1 MLPCCLM
8 MIIIAKLNLIL
19 PIIVLMKKQFL
30 IYEADQN
37 HLKLISTGEW
47 TLNNVLQIEKKLLET
62 PCDRKIIWDVSAVSE
77 FDSAGVLLF
86 IEYFERFQKE
96 TDVEVV
102 GYTDNQ
108 KEMYNLLAK
117 NIQEIEVPRKK
128 AYLESLG
135 KNALEIYKDIKSF
148 TTFIGH
154 LFYAMFHTFVNPK
167 DIRFKETV
175 YHIHKSGFN
184 ALIIIGLTS
193 FLVGMVISYQGSVQ
207 LAKFGADIFIVDTVA
222 ISITRE
228 LGPMITAIV
237 IAGRSG
243 SAYTAEIGA
252 MKITE
257 EIAAMRTMGF
267 DPYTFLVL
275 PRVFALM
282 VAMPLLIF
290 FSDITGILGGMVASN
305 MQLGISM
312 TLFIDR
318 VYEVLEVK
326 HYLLG
331 MMKGPVFA
339 FLIAAVGCF
348 RGFQVSYNTESVGL
362 HTTKSVV
369 NGIFL
374 VIAFDALFSVIFT
387 ELGL

>member
-1 MLPCCLM
+1 
-8 MIIIAKLNLIL
+8 
-19 PIIVLMKKQFL
+19 MKKQFL
-30 IYEADQN
+30 EYEAGQR
-37 HLKLISTGEW
+37 HLKLSSKGEW
-47 TLNNVLQIEKKLLET
+47 TLDSIRRIEQELRT
-62 PCDRKIIWDVSAVSE
+62 VPCDKKIIWDVSDVSE
-77 FDSAGVLLF
+77 FDSAGILLF
-86 IEYFERFQKE
+86 SEYLERFQGE
-96 TDVEVV
+96 TSLEVV
-102 GYTDNQ
+102 GYSENQ
-108 KEMYNLLAK
+108 KEMYRLLRTSTQK
-117 NIQEIEVPRKK
+117 IEIHEKRSS
-128 AYLESLG
+128 LERLG
-135 KNALEIYKDIKSF
+135 RNTFEIYTDIKEF
-148 TTFIGH
+148 ITFIGH
-154 LFYAMFHTFVNPK
+154 LFYTMFHTFFKPK
-167 DIRFKETV
+167 DIRFKEMV
-175 YHIHKSGFN
+175 YHIHQSGFN
-184 ALIIIGLTS
+184 AIIIIGLTS

-267 DPYTFLVL
+267 DPYAFLVL

-282 VAMPLLIF
+282 IALPLLIF
-290 FSDITGILGGMVASN
+290 FADIIGILGGMTAAH

-312 TLFIDR
+312 SMFIDR

-331 MMKGPVFA
+331 MIKGPVFA
-339 FLIAAVGCF
+339 FLIAAIGCF
-348 RGFQVSYNTESVGL
+348 RGFQVSDNTESIGL
-362 HTTKSVV
+362 HTTASVV
-369 NGIFL
+369 NSIFL
-374 VIAFDALFSVIFT
+374 VIAFDALFSVIYT

>member
-1 MLPCCLM
+1 
-8 MIIIAKLNLIL
+8 
-19 PIIVLMKKQFL
+19 MKKQFL
-30 IYEADQN
+30 DYAADQ
-37 HLKLISTGEW
+37 HQLKLNSKGEW
-47 TLNNVLQIEKKLLET
+47 TLDSVRRIEQELRMV
-62 PCDRKIIWDVSAVSE
+62 PCDKKILWDVSEVSE
-77 FDSAGVLLF
+77 FDSAGILLF
-86 IEYFERFQKE
+86 SEYFERFQGE
-96 TDVEVV
+96 TNLEVV
-102 GYTDNQ
+102 GYSEKQ
-108 KEMYNLLAK
+108 KEMYRLLRTSTQK
-117 NIQEIEVPRKK
+117 IEVPEKRST
-128 AYLESLG
+128 LERLG
-135 KNALEIYKDIKSF
+135 RNTFEIYRDFKEFI
-148 TTFIGH
+148 TFIGH
-154 LFYAMFHTFVNPK
+154 LFYTIFHTFIKPK
-167 DIRFKETV
+167 DIRFKEMV
-175 YHIHKSGFN
+175 YHIHQSGFN
-184 ALIIIGLTS
+184 AIIIIGLTS

-267 DPYTFLVL
+267 DPYAFLVL

-282 VAMPLLIF
+282 IALPLLIF
-290 FSDITGILGGMVASN
+290 FADIIGILGGMTAAN

-312 TLFIDR
+312 HMFIDR

-331 MMKGPVFA
+331 MLKGPVFA
-339 FLIAAVGCF
+339 FLIAAIGCF
-348 RGFQVSYNTESVGL
+348 RGFQVSHNTESIGL
-362 HTTKSVV
+362 HTTASVV
-369 NGIFL
+369 NSIFL
-374 VIAFDALFSVIFT
+374 VIAFDALFSVIYT

>member
-1 MLPCCLM
+1 
-8 MIIIAKLNLIL
+8 
-19 PIIVLMKKQFL
+19 MKKQCL
-30 IYEADQN
+30 TYEEDQ
-37 HLKLISTGEW
+37 HQIKLISTGEW
-47 TLNNVLQIEKKLLET
+47 MLQNVVQIEMALSKVPYDKH
-62 PCDRKIIWDVSAVSE
+62 IIWDVSGISD

-86 IEYFERFQKE
+86 IEYLEQFEQK
-96 TDVEVV
+96 TEVKV
-102 GYTDNQ
+102 LGYTESQ
-108 KEMYNLLAK
+108 KEMYTLLTK
-117 NIQEIEVPRKK
+117 NTHESEAPEKK
-128 AYLESLG
+128 SMLENLG
-135 KNALEIYKDIKSF
+135 KKTLDTYSELKSF
-148 TTFIGH
+148 ITFIGH
-154 LFYAMFHTFVNPK
+154 LFYAMFHTFIKPK

-175 YHIHKSGFN
+175 YHIHQSGFN
-184 ALIIIGLTS
+184 ALIIIGMTS

-257 EIAAMRTMGF
+257 EISAMRTMGF

-282 VAMPLLIF
+282 IALPLLIF
-290 FSDITGILGGMVASN
+290 FSDILGILGGMVASKI
-305 MQLGISM
+305 QLGISM
-312 TLFIDR
+312 SLFIER

-339 FLIAAVGCF
+339 FLIASVGCF

-362 HTTKSVV
+362 QTTASVV
-369 NGIFL
+369 NSIFL

-387 ELGL
+387 ELGI

>member
-1 MLPCCLM
+1 
-8 MIIIAKLNLIL
+8 
-19 PIIVLMKKQFL
+19 MKKQFL
-30 IYEADQN
+30 MHEENQH

-47 TLNNVLQIEKKLLET
+47 MLNSILQIEEELLQI
-62 PCDRKIIWDVSAVSE
+62 PCDKKIVWDVSGVSD

-96 TDVEVV
+96 TEIEIV

-108 KEMYNLLAK
+108 KEMYTLLNK
-117 NIQEIEVPRKK
+117 NIQEIEPPRKK
-128 AYLESLG
+128 STFENLG
-135 KNALEIYKDIKSF
+135 KNTLGAYSDIKDF
-148 TTFIGH
+148 ITFIGH
-154 LFYAMFHTFVNPK
+154 LFYAMFHNFINPK
-167 DIRFKETV
+167 DIRFKEMV
-175 YHIHKSGFN
+175 YHIHQSGFN
-184 ALIIIGLTS
+184 ALIIIGMTS

-257 EIAAMRTMGF
+257 EISAMRTMGF

-282 VAMPLLIF
+282 IALPLLIF
-290 FSDITGILGGMVASN
+290 FSDIIGILGGMVASN

-339 FLIAAVGCF
+339 FLIASVGCF

-362 HTTKSVV
+362 HTTASVV
-369 NGIFL
+369 NSIFL

-387 ELGL
+387 DLGL

>member
-1 MLPCCLM
+1 M
-8 MIIIAKLNLIL
+8 
-19 PIIVLMKKQFL
+19 VGMKEAFL
-30 IYEADQN
+30 LYEANQD

-47 TLNNVLQIEKKLLET
+47 MLKTVLQIEKRLLEV
-62 PCDRKIIWDVSAVSE
+62 PCDKKIIWDVSGISD

-86 IEYFERFQKE
+86 IEYLKRFQHE
-96 TDVEVV
+96 TEIEVV
-102 GYTDNQ
+102 GYTKNQ
-108 KEMYNLLAK
+108 KDMYDLL
-117 NIQEIEVPRKK
+117 NRDIQETIPSRKK
-128 AYLESLG
+128 RMLEELG
-135 KNALEIYKDIKSF
+135 KHTLEIMTDMKDFITF
-148 TTFIGH
+148 TGH
-154 LFYAMFHTFVNPK
+154 LFYAMFHTFLHPK
-167 DIRFKETV
+167 EIRFKETV
-175 YHIHKSGFN
+175 YHIHQSGFN
-184 ALIIIGLTS
+184 AIIIIGLTS

-282 VAMPLLIF
+282 VALPLLIF
-290 FSDITGILGGMVASN
+290 FADIVGIVGGMVASN

-312 TLFIDR
+312 TVFTER

-339 FLIAAVGCF
+339 FLIAAIGCF
-348 RGFQVSYNTESVGL
+348 RGFQVAHKTESIGL
-362 HTTKSVV
+362 HTTASVV
-369 NGIFL
+369 NSIFL

-387 ELGL
+387 ELGI

>member
-1 MLPCCLM
+1 

-19 PIIVLMKKQFL
+19 PIIFGMKEQFL
-30 IYEADQN
+30 AYESDHH

-47 TLNNVLQIEKKLLET
+47 TLNTVVEIEKRLLEV
-62 PCDRKIIWDVSAVSE
+62 PCDKKIIWDVSGISD

-86 IEYFERFQKE
+86 IEHLKRFQDKAE
-96 TDVEVV
+96 IEVL
-102 GYTDNQ
+102 GYTDKQ
-108 KEMYNLLAK
+108 KEMYDLL
-117 NIQEIEVPRKK
+117 NRDIQEIVSPKK
-128 AYLESLG
+128 KGTLENLG
-135 KNALEIYKDIKSF
+135 KRSLEVYNDIKEF
-148 TTFIGH
+148 ITFIGH
-154 LFYAMFHTFVNPK
+154 LFYTMYHVLLHPK
-167 DIRFKETV
+167 EMRFKEMV
-175 YHIHKSGFN
+175 YHIHQSGFN
-184 ALIIIGLTS
+184 ALIIIALTS

-257 EIAAMRTMGF
+257 EISAMRTMGF

-275 PRVFALM
+275 PRIFALM
-282 VAMPLLIF
+282 IALPLLIF
-290 FSDITGILGGMVASN
+290 FADIIGIVGGMVASN

-312 TLFIDR
+312 TVFVER

-339 FLIAAVGCF
+339 FLIAAIGCF
-348 RGFQVSYNTESVGL
+348 RGFQVAHKTESIGL
-362 HTTKSVV
+362 HTTASVV
-369 NGIFL
+369 NSIFL

-387 ELGL
+387 ELGI

>member
-1 MLPCCLM
+1 
-8 MIIIAKLNLIL
+8 
-19 PIIVLMKKQFL
+19 MKEQFL
-30 IYEADQN
+30 IFEANQD

-47 TLNNVLQIEKKLLET
+47 ILSNVLDIEKKLLEI
-62 PCDRKIIWDVSAVSE
+62 PCDKKIIWDVSGITD

-86 IEYFERFQKE
+86 IEHLERFQDKTE
-96 TDVEVV
+96 IEVV
-102 GYTDNQ
+102 GYTNNQ
-108 KEMYNLLAK
+108 KEMYELL
-117 NIQEIEVPRKK
+117 NRDIEETKPSRENG
-128 AYLESLG
+128 YLEHLG
-135 KNALEIYKDIKSF
+135 KHTFEMYTDIKDF
-148 TTFIGH
+148 ITFVGH
-154 LFYAMFHTFVNPK
+154 LFYTMFHTFLHPG

-175 YHIHKSGFN
+175 YHIHRSGFN
-184 ALIIIGLTS
+184 AIIIIGLTS

-257 EIAAMRTMGF
+257 EISAMRTMGF
-267 DPYTFLVL
+267 DPYAFLVI

-282 VAMPLLIF
+282 IALPLLIF
-290 FSDITGILGGMVASN
+290 FSDIIGILGGMVASN

-312 TLFIDR
+312 TVFIDR

-339 FLIAAVGCF
+339 FLIASIGCF
-348 RGFQVSYNTESVGL
+348 RGFQVAHKTESIGL
-362 HTTKSVV
+362 QTTASVV
-369 NGIFL
+369 NSIFL

-387 ELGL
+387 ELGI